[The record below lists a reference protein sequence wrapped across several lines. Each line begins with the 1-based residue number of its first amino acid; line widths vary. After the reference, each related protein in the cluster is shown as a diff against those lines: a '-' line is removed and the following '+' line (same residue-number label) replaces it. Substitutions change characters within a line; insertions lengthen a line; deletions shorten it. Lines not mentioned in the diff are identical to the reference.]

1 MSLKKG
7 MKVRIVTED
16 PFLSEIKNEVGTVH
30 EIYEDMGVVIVKI
43 PGGAAKVPIEFLEEV
58 KEENPANQ
66 KPGARRIT
74 KEEFEDAISKVSN
87 PEKLLKVVERRSD
100 VMSVMFVNILGSLIG
115 KKISGKIFKDQSE
128 IEITKLDFAVLLW
141 SESGPEKLSA
151 DPGISG
157 LISEKPLHLSVM
169 SIMVLEEMVGVL
181 FPDKEIGND

>member
-1 MSLKKG
+1 MSLRKG
-7 MKVRIVTED
+7 MKVRIVTEE

-30 EIYEDMGVVIVKI
+30 EIYEDMGVAIVKI
-43 PGGAAKVPIEFLEEV
+43 PGGAAKVPIEFLDEV
-58 KEENPANQ
+58 KEENPADQ
-66 KPGARRIT
+66 KPGTRLIT

-87 PEKLLKVVERRSD
+87 PEKLLKVAERGSD
-100 VMSVMFVNILGSLIG
+100 VMTVMLVNILGSLIG

-141 SESGPEKLSA
+141 SECGPEKLSA

-157 LISEKPLHLSVM
+157 LISKKPLSLSVM
-169 SIMVLEEMVGVL
+169 SIMVLEEMVSVL

>member
-16 PFLSEIKNEVGTVH
+16 PFLSEIKNEIGTVH
-30 EIYEDMGVVIVKI
+30 KIYENMGVVIVKI
-43 PGGAAKVPIEFLEEV
+43 PGGSAKVPIEFLEEV
-58 KEENPANQ
+58 KEENPADQ

-74 KEEFEDAISKVSN
+74 KEEFEDVISKVSN
-87 PEKLLKVVERRSD
+87 PEKLLKVVECGSD

-115 KKISGKIFKDQSE
+115 KKISEKIFKDQSE

-141 SESGPEKLSA
+141 SECEPKKLSA

-157 LISEKPLHLSVM
+157 LISEKPLSLSVM
-169 SIMVLEEMVGVL
+169 SIMVLEEMVSVL

>member
-87 PEKLLKVVERRSD
+87 PEKLLKVVERGSD
-100 VMSVMFVNILGSLIG
+100 VMFVNILGSLIG

-141 SESGPEKLSA
+141 SECGPEKLSA